1 MHLKMYAAIACSI
14 QFPYTL
20 KHADLIPVTQF
31 GLCSGCLKR
40 NRGASLILN
49 RLIKGGVQL
58 AFLVYFTAFFLS
70 LLCVLRAAA
79 QSAKRPDIADQGHER
94 GQDGRFGPVRA
105 AIQSALQRSRL
116 ETRSARWALATDGC

>member
-31 GLCSGCLKR
+31 GLCSSCLIR
-40 NRGASLILN
+40 NRGASRILN
-49 RLIKGGVQL
+49 RLLKGGVQF
-58 AFLVYFTAFFLS
+58 AFLVYFTALFRL

-79 QSAKRPDIADQGHER
+79 QSAKRPDIADQGQER
-94 GQDGRFGPVRA
+94 GEDGRFGPLRA
-105 AIQSALQRSRL
+105 AIQAALQRSRL